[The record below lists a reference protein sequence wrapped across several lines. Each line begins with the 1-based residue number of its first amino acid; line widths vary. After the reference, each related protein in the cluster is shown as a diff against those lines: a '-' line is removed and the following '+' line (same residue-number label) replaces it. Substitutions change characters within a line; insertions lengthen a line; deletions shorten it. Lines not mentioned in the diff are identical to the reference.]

1 MEKNIPKSSNKLRDN
16 LKDIPEDLFDRDVNI
31 DVKAELLKKQFKKD
45 PLKLAIL
52 IQRMINESK

>member
-16 LKDIPEDLFDRDVNI
+16 LKDIPDDLFDRDINI

>member
-1 MEKNIPKSSNKLRDN
+1 MEKNIPKSSNKLRAN
-16 LKDIPEDLFDRDVNI
+16 LKDIPDDLFDRDVNI